1 MSNCVKQLTA
11 NLFDEISFAPNLAR
25 LLLVALAGLM
35 LWTKPCDAAT
45 TQLIFSHSG
54 GPGSLYDV
62 TAKEFARRLDA
73 ALPPDF
79 AVVIQ
84 GGGTQ
89 LGDPVQVLEKL
100 KRGEITFGI
109 ASTAVTTMSE
119 IFGIFDLPFLIR
131 NREQVRRITKVM
143 LEPILQP
150 EVHKY
155 GFRILAIWENG
166 FRHITNNVRPIR
178 RPDDLKGLRIRVPE
192 GAWRQK
198 VFRALGAEPVTMPL
212 REVYQGFKSGA
223 IDGQENPL
231 AQIKGG
237 RFDEVQRFL
246 ALSDHSYTPAY
257 VMVSEE
263 HFAKLPPEVQEAIEK
278 TAAEMQD
285 WVYATAVKMES
296 ELLDQLGER
305 MQTNQIDS
313 KAFIDASRPLYR
325 DFVQTVPGGAKLV
338 GIVQELAD
346 ENSASTP

>member
-1 MSNCVKQLTA
+1 MSNREKRLTA
-11 NLFDEISFAPNLAR
+11 DLSAEASFARNLTR
-25 LLLVALAGLM
+25 LLMVALLGFM
-35 LWTKPCDAAT
+35 LWIRPCDAGT

-73 ALPPDF
+73 VIAADF

-84 GGGTQ
+84 GGTQ

-100 KRGEITFGI
+100 KRGEVTFGI
-109 ASTAVTTMSE
+109 ASTAMTTMSE
-119 IFGIFDLPFLIR
+119 MFGIFDLPFLIR
-131 NREQVRRITKVM
+131 DREQVRRITKVM
-143 LEPILQP
+143 LEPVLQP

-178 RPDDLKGLRIRVPE
+178 RPEDLKGLRIRVPE

-212 REVYQGFKSGA
+212 REVYDGFKSGA
-223 IDGQENPL
+223 IHGQENPL

-257 VMVSEE
+257 LVVDEE
-263 HFAKLPPEVQEAIEK
+263 HFARLPLEVQRAIEK

-296 ELLDQLGER
+296 ELIDQLGER
-305 MQTNQIDS
+305 METNQIDS

-338 GIVQELAD
+338 GIVQELAQ
-346 ENSASTP
+346 ENSAAAR

>member
-1 MSNCVKQLTA
+1 MTNWKKQLTA
-11 NLFDEISFAPNLAR
+11 NLFDEVGFARNLTR
-25 LLLVALAGLM
+25 LLFVALAGLT
-35 LWTKPCDAAT
+35 LWTRPCEAGT

-79 AVVIQ
+79 AIAIQ

-89 LGDPVQVLEKL
+89 LGDPLQVLEKL
-100 KRGEITFGI
+100 KRGEVTFGI
-109 ASTAVTTMSE
+109 ASTAITTMSE
-119 IFGIFDLPFLIR
+119 MFGIFDLPFLIR
-131 NREQVRRITKVM
+131 NREQVRRISEVM

-178 RPDDLKGLRIRVPE
+178 RPEDLKGLKMRVPE

-198 VFRALGAEPVTMPL
+198 VFQVLGAEPVTMSL
-212 REVYQGFKSGA
+212 REVYDGLKSGT

-237 RFDEVQRFL
+237 RFNEVQRFL
-246 ALSDHSYTPAY
+246 TLSDHIYTPAY
-257 VMVSEE
+257 VLVSVE
-263 HFAKLPPEVQEAIEK
+263 HFAKLPLDVQRAIEK
-278 TAAEMQD
+278 TAVEMQD

-296 ELLDQLGER
+296 DLIDQLGER
-305 MQTNQIDS
+305 METNQVDS
-313 KAFIDASRPLYR
+313 KAFIEASRPLYR
-325 DFVQTVPGGAKLV
+325 DFVQTVPGGARLV

-346 ENSASTP
+346 ENGASR

>member
-1 MSNCVKQLTA
+1 MTNWKKRLTA
-11 NLFDEISFAPNLAR
+11 NLNDEVGFAQNLTR
-25 LLLVALAGLM
+25 LLFIALAGLT
-35 LWTKPCDAAT
+35 LWSRPCEAGT

-62 TAKEFARRLDA
+62 TAKEFARRLEA

-79 AVVIQ
+79 AAVIQ

-89 LGDPVQVLEKL
+89 LGDPLQVLEKL
-100 KRGEITFGI
+100 KRGEVTFGI
-109 ASTAVTTMSE
+109 ASTAMTTMSE

-131 NREQVRRITKVM
+131 NREQVRRISKVM

-150 EVHKY
+150 EMHKY

-178 RPDDLKGLRIRVPE
+178 RPEDLKGLKMRVPE

-198 VFRALGAEPVTMPL
+198 VFRALGAEPVAMSL
-212 REVYQGFKSGA
+212 REVYDGLKSGT

-237 RFDEVQRFL
+237 RFNEVQRFL
-246 ALSDHSYTPAY
+246 TLSDHIYTPAY
-257 VMVSEE
+257 VLVSVE
-263 HFAKLPPEVQEAIEK
+263 HFAKLPLEVRRAIEK
-278 TAAEMQD
+278 TAVEMQD

-296 ELLDQLGER
+296 DLIDQLGER
-305 MQTNQIDS
+305 METNQVDS
-313 KAFIDASRPLYR
+313 KAFIDASRPLYL
-325 DFVQTVPGGAKLV
+325 DFVQTVPSGAKLV

-346 ENSASTP
+346 ENSASR